1 MTPHHTGRPPTSA
14 QRGLVTS
21 PHYLA
26 SGTGLDILRAGGSAV
41 DAAIAANATLCVV
54 YPHMAGL
61 GGDGFWLIS
70 DGESPDGI
78 NASGPAAATATREYY
93 RKLAADRDD
102 EPADGDGHES
112 AGDADIPE
120 RGAAAALTV
129 PGAVDGWRLAHEA
142 YGTLPWDR
150 LFEDAITYA
159 REGAPV
165 APSLARWTAADRD
178 VLRKDERAA
187 ETFLI
192 DGDAPEPGTSLRQPA
207 LAGSFETLATLGAR
221 EGFYE
226 GRVAEA
232 FCDGLDDDSPLD
244 TDDFADYHAE
254 WVEPLSIDYR
264 GYTAHTLPPNTQG
277 IAALQLLGLLSEF
290 DVESWGDG
298 SVDYYHHMA
307 EATKVAFADRDAWV
321 TDPTAV
327 DLPVDRLLAAD
338 YLAERRQLIEAESSL
353 PAAVDPGIVPETTTP
368 QAQNAGGDTCFLSVV
383 DDDGLAVSLIQS
395 IYFDFGSGVIAGETG
410 VIPQNRGAFFSLD
423 PDHVNCLEPGKR
435 TFHTLIPSMLTR
447 DGEPRLLYGTMG
459 GEGQPQTQAAL
470 VSRIVD
476 FGDTVQE
483 AIEAPRWLFGRT
495 WGEQS
500 KSLTL
505 EGRVPD
511 RVVDE
516 LARRGQPVAM
526 ARDYDE
532 TMGHAAAIRLHENGT
547 LEGGADPRGDGAA
560 LGY

>member
-1 MTPHHTGRPPTSA
+1 MTPYHTGRPPTRA
-14 QRGLVTS
+14 QRGLIAS

-26 SGTGLDILRAGGSAV
+26 SSTGLDILRAGGSAV

-61 GGDGFWLIS
+61 GGDGFWLIGHS
-70 DGESPDGI
+70 GSEDDESPDGI
-78 NASGPAAATATREYY
+78 NASGPAAANATREYY
-93 RKLAADRDD
+93 RTLAAERDQ
-102 EPADGDGHES
+102 ADQKTGTTE
-112 AGDADIPE
+112 IPD

-129 PGAVDGWRLAHEA
+129 PGAVDGWRLAHET
-142 YGTLPWDR
+142 YGTLPWCR

-165 APSLARWTAADRD
+165 APSLARWAAADRD
-178 VLRKDERAA
+178 LLTKNERAA
-187 ETFLI
+187 DTFLV
-192 DGDAPEPGTSLRQPA
+192 DGNPPEPGTALRQSA
-207 LAGSFETLATLGAR
+207 LADSFETLATRGAR

-226 GRVAEA
+226 GRVAET
-232 FCDGLDDDSPLD
+232 FCDGLDEDSPLEEA
-244 TDDFADYHAE
+244 DFADYRAE

-277 IAALQLLGLLSEF
+277 IAALQLLGLLSGF
-290 DVESWGDG
+290 DVESWDDG
-298 SVDYYHHMA
+298 SADYYHHMA

-321 TDPTAV
+321 TDPDAV
-327 DLPVDRLLAAD
+327 DLPVDTLLSAD
-338 YLAERRQLIEAESSL
+338 YLDERRGLIDGESSL
-353 PAAVDPGIVPETTTP
+353 PTAVDPGIAPDDTAP
-368 QAQNAGGDTCFLSVV
+368 RAQNAGGDTCFLSVV
-383 DDDGLAVSLIQS
+383 DDNGLAVSMIQS
-395 IYFDFGSGVIAGETG
+395 IYFDFGAGVVAGETG
-410 VIPQNRGAFFSLD
+410 IIPQNRGAFFSLD
-423 PDHVNCLEPGKR
+423 PDHINCLEPGKR

-447 DGEPRLLYGTMG
+447 NGEPRLLYGTMG

-476 FGDTVQE
+476 FGTTVQQ

-511 RVVDE
+511 QTVDE

-526 ARDYDE
+526 GRDYDE